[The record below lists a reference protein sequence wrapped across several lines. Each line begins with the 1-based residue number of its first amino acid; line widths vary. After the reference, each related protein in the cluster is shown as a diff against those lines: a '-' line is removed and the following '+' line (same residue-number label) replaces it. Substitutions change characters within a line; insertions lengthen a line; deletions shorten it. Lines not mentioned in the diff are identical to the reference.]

1 MKKYQVYLIDDG
13 WQKDHPELTFETRAD
28 ADEYVEYELAK
39 IEADMNTMDCL
50 MQDNNEPE
58 IRERASVRFGYLD
71 GLEYKV
77 VEIDEPDEPEKETTE
92 QPTKTNEK
100 MKIQIE
106 LNEDLLQALAKI
118 KAGHN
123 AFDCFADHEDGNDS
137 EGIYAQAWYDGARFI
152 MHQLVTE

>member
-1 MKKYQVYLIDDG
+1 MKKYQVFLIDDG

-50 MQDNNEPE
+50 MQDEPNED
-58 IRERASVRFGYLD
+58 IRAKASLRFGYLD

-92 QPTKTNEK
+92 QPTK
-100 MKIQIE
+100 I
-106 LNEDLLQALAKI
+106 
-118 KAGHN
+118 
-123 AFDCFADHEDGNDS
+123 
-137 EGIYAQAWYDGARFI
+137 
-152 MHQLVTE
+152 V

>member
-28 ADEYVEYELAK
+28 ADSYIEYELAK

-50 MQDNNEPE
+50 LQDDPDED
-58 IRERASVRFGYLD
+58 IRAKASVRFGYLD

-77 VEIDEPDEPEKETTE
+77 VEIDEPETITE
-92 QPTKTNEK
+92 TKTNTT

-106 LNEDLLQALAKI
+106 ITEDLLQALAQV
-118 KAGHN
+118 KAEHD
-123 AFDCFADHEDGNDS
+123 AMDCNDARDITN
-137 EGIYAQAWYDGARFI
+137 IYATAWYAGAMFI
-152 MHQLVTE
+152 FNQLNK

>member
-28 ADEYVEYELAK
+28 ADEYIEYELAK

-77 VEIDEPDEPEKETTE
+77 VEIDDPEKETTE
-92 QPTKTNEK
+92 QPTKTNAT

-106 LNEDLLQALAKI
+106 LNEDLLQALAQV
-118 KAGHN
+118 KAEHD
-123 AFDCFADHEDGNDS
+123 AMDCDA
-137 EGIYAQAWYDGARFI
+137 AQADALNITDLYATAWLAGAMFI
-152 MHQLVTE
+152 FNQLNK